1 LDIDKP
7 GKTWRILFCGKEG
20 SGVYREAEYTA
31 KENKQAGTRL
41 AIDKRLYAEADT
53 QLKNQLKEHVCC
65 STALTSST
73 LLICHA
79 DILLISFFLFV
90 FVIVVVIVVVTNI
103 IIIIAIV
110 LVFFFCFSISWIVF
124 STTTPI
130 PLGNATP

>member
-20 SGVYREAEYTA
+20 SGVCREAEYTA
-31 KENKQAGTRL
+31 KENKQARTRL

-90 FVIVVVIVVVTNI
+90 FVIVVVTNIII

-110 LVFFFCFSISWIVF
+110 LVFFFYFSISWIVF

>member
-1 LDIDKP
+1 MAYIVS
-7 GKTWRILFCGKEG
+7 REG
-20 SGVYREAEYTA
+20 RFGRLQRSRDTAE
-31 KENKQAGTRL
+31 ENKQAGTRL
-41 AIDKRLYAEADT
+41 AIDKQLYAEADT

-73 LLICHA
+73 LLIYHA

-90 FVIVVVIVVVTNI
+90 FVIVVVTNIIII

-110 LVFFFCFSISWIVF
+110 LVFFFYFSISWIVF